1 MNIKNNGANY
11 KFRNDDLVDFL
22 DKEINKDT
30 YRDIVLLLE
39 LENVREFEYEGN
51 MYVIKRVVNDTA
63 IEIIDEVGEEHG
75 VSREQSR
82 FKIETEKL
90 IDAILAYMKSK
101 GCIM

>member
-1 MNIKNNGANY
+1 
-11 KFRNDDLVDFL
+11 
-22 DKEINKDT
+22 
-30 YRDIVLLLE
+30 
-39 LENVREFEYEGN
+39 